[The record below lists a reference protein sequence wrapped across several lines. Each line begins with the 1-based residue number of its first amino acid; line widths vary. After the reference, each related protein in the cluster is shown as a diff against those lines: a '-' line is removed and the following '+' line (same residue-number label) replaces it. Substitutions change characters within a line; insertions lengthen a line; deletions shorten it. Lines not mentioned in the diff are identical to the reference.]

1 MTPPPPPATTAG
13 PAPLAPAL
21 PAPAGAAGGSAP
33 QAARPLRAP
42 VVREWWGY
50 AVLTAVWASV
60 VVVVALWL
68 GHGGAQDLGAGT
80 GAAVTSLGRLTGL
93 VAADL
98 LLLQVIGMA
107 RVPVIERALGQ
118 DRLTRTHRLLGF
130 WSVSLLGGHLAAI
143 SLGYALL
150 DGAGVL
156 GELWSLVTTTPWILV
171 ATAGTALFV
180 LVGVTSVRWARRRLR
195 YESWH
200 LLHLYAYLGAGL
212 ALPHQLWTG
221 RDFLVSPWASAY
233 WWTLWA
239 AAAVAVLIWRV
250 ALPLRTT
257 WRQDLRVSRV
267 VVESPGVVSIVVTGP
282 RLAELEVAAGQFF
295 VFRFLTGTGHPYSL
309 SAAPTTA
316 GLRVTI
322 GTTGDD
328 GGRLARMRPGT
339 RVWIEGPMGRLRPE
353 VRTRPGLVLMGSGLG
368 VAPLVAL
375 AQQAAASGSAARE
388 PATLVRRIRSAEDNP
403 LQADLDELVR
413 AGTLRVVDLVGP
425 RSPGGTPWLPTQYGH
440 VPGPSAV
447 RRLVP
452 ALDSSD
458 VFVCGAAPWAEAV
471 AADLRTAGL
480 DPTAL
485 HVEAFTW

>member
-1 MTPPPPPATTAG
+1 MTPPPVS
-13 PAPLAPAL
+13 PAPLAPVPSASDL
-21 PAPAGAAGGSAP
+21 TPWRPAPRPG
-33 QAARPLRAP
+33 RPLRPP
-42 VVREWWGY
+42 VVRAWWAD
-50 AVLTAVWASV
+50 AVLVVVGASV

-68 GHGGAQDLGAGT
+68 GHGGAVALAG
-80 GAAVTSLGRLTGL
+80 GRGEAITSLGRLTGL
-93 VAADL
+93 IAADL

-107 RVPVIERALGQ
+107 RVPAIERALGQ

-130 WSVSLLGGHLAAI
+130 WSVSLMGVHLAAI

-156 GELWSLVTTTPWILV
+156 GEFWSLVTTTRGILV

-180 LVGVTSVRWARRRLR
+180 LVGITSVRWARRRLR

-221 RDFLVSPWASAY
+221 RDFLASPWATVY

-239 AAAVAVLIWRV
+239 VAAAAVLIWRV
-250 ALPLRTT
+250 AVPLRTT
-257 WRQDLRVSRV
+257 LRQDLRVSRV
-267 VVESPGVVSIVVTGP
+267 VVESPGVVSVLVTGP
-282 RLAELEVAAGQFF
+282 HLAELEVAAGQFF
-295 VFRFLTGTGHPYSL
+295 VFRFLTGPGWSRGHPYSL
-309 SAAPTTA
+309 SAAPTIA

-328 GGRLARMRPGT
+328 GARLAAMRPGT
-339 RVWIEGPMGRLRPE
+339 RVWIEGPHGRLRPE

-375 AQQAAASGSAARE
+375 AQQAATAGVTARE
-388 PATLVRRIRSAEDNP
+388 PATLIRRIRSAEDNP

-425 RSPGGTPWLPTQYGH
+425 RSADGTSWLPAQYGH

-447 RRLVP
+447 RRLLP
-452 ALDSSD
+452 GLDSSD
-458 VFVCGAAPWAEAV
+458 VYLCGAAPWTEAV
-471 AADLRTAGL
+471 ATDLRTAGL
-480 DPTAL
+480 DPAAL